1 MSNWAGAPISKSIS
15 WFSFFGPQRDLN
27 YENPAVR
34 EAMWQV
40 MKFWLDMGVDGFRL
54 DAVPYL
60 VEREGTR
67 CESLPETHA
76 IIKDYRRRIDLA
88 YPNKMLLAEANQW
101 PTDVIPYFGLGDEFH
116 MAFHFPLMPRM
127 FMAVKLEGPKT
138 VICIPAPNPATTK
151 ISPQC
156 H

>member
-1 MSNWAGAPISKSIS
+1 
-15 WFSFFGPQRDLN
+15 
-27 YENPAVR
+27 
-34 EAMWQV
+34 MWQV

-76 IIKDYRRRIDLA
+76 LSRITGGGIDLA

-101 PTDVIPYFGLGDEFH
+101 PTDVIPYFGLGDDFTGVS
-116 MAFHFPLMPRM
+116 FPLMPRM
-127 FMAVKLEGPKT
+127 F
-138 VICIPAPNPATTK
+138 
-151 ISPQC
+151 SWR
-156 H
+156 

>member
-1 MSNWAGAPISKSIS
+1 
-15 WFSFFGPQRDLN
+15 
-27 YENPAVR
+27 
-34 EAMWQV
+34 
-40 MKFWLDMGVDGFRL
+40 MGVDGFRL

-101 PTDVIPYFGLGDEFH
+101 PT
-116 MAFHFPLMPRM
+116 
-127 FMAVKLEGPKT
+127 T
-138 VICIPAPNPATTK
+138 
-151 ISPQC
+151 
-156 H
+156 